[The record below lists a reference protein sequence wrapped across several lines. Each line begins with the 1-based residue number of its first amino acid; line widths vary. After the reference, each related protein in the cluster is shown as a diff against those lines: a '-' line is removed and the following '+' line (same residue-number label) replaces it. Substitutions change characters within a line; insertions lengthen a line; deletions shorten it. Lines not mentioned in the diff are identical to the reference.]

1 MTIEEIA
8 IIKIE
13 HSLNPVKLG
22 EFRTIYMLT
31 RMTSNVK
38 LQSSSF

>member
-8 IIKIE
+8 NIKIG

-22 EFRTIYMLT
+22 EFKTICTLT

-38 LQSSSF
+38 LQSSCF